1 MGRFANIWRGA
12 GAEPAKLSA
21 RVRQAISAEQDRA
34 EIVIGAVQLAIVAS
48 FALFY
53 LVSPKTFAAD
63 APFAPVPYALAIYAA
78 FTLVRLVA
86 AYRMRLPG
94 WFLAVSIVVDMA
106 LLMTL
111 IWSFH
116 IQYMQPPAFY
126 LKAPTLLYVFIFIAL
141 RSLRFEARYVLLA
154 GAAGAAGW
162 LCLVAWAAT
171 HDMGNMPVT
180 RDYVR
185 YMTSPSILWGA
196 EIDKVMSIV
205 IVTLIL
211 ALAQTRA
218 RAMLERAAAQGS
230 AILELSR
237 FFAPEIAKRIAG
249 AEQALVPGEGEMRAA
264 AALFVDLRG
273 FSDLSRELL
282 PKDVVALLSD
292 YQARLVPVIRAH
304 GGSVDKFI
312 GDGIFASFGAALPS
326 NRYAADA
333 LACVD
338 ALLFE
343 AQSWRADRL
352 ARKLAAPHVG
362 FGVAAGTVLFA
373 CVGDA
378 DRLEYTI
385 IGDSVNLAARL
396 EKQTKRQSCNAL
408 TTRAA
413 FELALAQGYVPGATP
428 RPIAAVDIE
437 GIGVP
442 VDLVVLG

>member
-1 MGRFANIWRGA
+1 MGWLKNIRHATW
-12 GAEPAKLSA
+12 AEPVRLSG
-21 RVRQAISAEQDRA
+21 RVRQAIAAEQDRA
-34 EIVIGAVQLAIVAS
+34 EIVIGAVQLAIVVA
-48 FALFY
+48 FGIFY
-53 LVSPKTFAAD
+53 AASPKTFAAD
-63 APFAPVPYALAIYAA
+63 APFAPVPYALSVYAA
-78 FTLVRLVA
+78 FTLLRLA
-86 AYRMRLPG
+86 AAWRARLPG

-141 RSLRFEARYVLLA
+141 RTLRFEARYVLLA
-154 GAAGAAGW
+154 GLAGMVGW
-162 LCLVAWAAT
+162 LCLVAYAVAY
-171 HDMGNMPVT
+171 DMNSMPVT

-196 EIDKVMSIV
+196 EIDKILSIA

-211 ALAQTRA
+211 ALAQVRA
-218 RAMLERAAAQGS
+218 RAMLERGAAQGS

-237 FFAPEIAKRIAG
+237 FFAPEIAKRISD

-273 FSDLSRELL
+273 FSNLARALPPREL
-282 PKDVVALLSD
+282 VALLSD
-292 YQARLVPVIRAH
+292 YQARFAPVIRAH
-304 GGSVDKFI
+304 GGSIDKFI
-312 GDGIFASFGAALPS
+312 GDGILASFGAALP
-326 NRYAADA
+326 NPRAAADA

-343 AQSWRADRL
+343 AQAWRT
-352 ARKLAAPHVG
+352 AREAQGLPSLEVG

-378 DRLEYTI
+378 DRLEYTV
-385 IGDSVNLAARL
+385 IGDVVNLAARL
-396 EKQTKRQSCNAL
+396 EKQTKTEKCRAL
-408 TTRAA
+408 ATRET
-413 FELALAQGYVPGATP
+413 FELALTQDFRPTAEP
-428 RPIAAVDIE
+428 RRILGVAIP
-437 GIGVP
+437 GIGQP
-442 VDLVVLG
+442 IDLVVLG